1 MSRDCA
7 TIWLQ
12 PTPQR
17 VSPSTALRTT
27 HHTLTCHPPR
37 TFGRSATQPWPQPCS
52 RSPSLQP
59 ARPGF
64 DKSVPVA
71 DGDVFAIT
79 VTDKAGGKWF
89 LASFHGDTD
98 GLATIP
104 VTAAVRAQHKLL
116 GDEYTCVAP
125 RLSCSV
131 LHHSLSLGLPPRM
144 FRSPGR
150 SAVFRK
156 QIVVDTHARGGWVG
170 GYGAHAGWCSVW
182 MPTRTRRR
190 QRASSWGTDGLAK
203 HLGFRVWRAATSKQ
217 TQG

>member
-1 MSRDCA
+1 
-7 TIWLQ
+7 
-12 PTPQR
+12 
-17 VSPSTALRTT
+17 
-27 HHTLTCHPPR
+27 
-37 TFGRSATQPWPQPCS
+37 
-52 RSPSLQP
+52 
-59 ARPGF
+59 
-64 DKSVPVA
+64 VA

-203 HLGFRVWRAATSKQ
+203 HLGFRVWRAAPRSRPKAEARLVLEVSAGLASPSYRGLLGGDALLLSTL
-217 TQG
+217 G